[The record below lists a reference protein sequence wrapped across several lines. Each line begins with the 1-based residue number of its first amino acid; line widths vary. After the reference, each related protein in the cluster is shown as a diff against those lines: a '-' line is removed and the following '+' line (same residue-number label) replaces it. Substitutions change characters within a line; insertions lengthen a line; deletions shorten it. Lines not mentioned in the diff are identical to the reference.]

1 MLSLSDGEWLWA
13 QREMACAKVT
23 HGKERR
29 SLAVITA
36 KLASRSDLSFS
47 SAVGNA
53 ARQAAHRLFAKE
65 QITPQGLLQGHF
77 EQTAE
82 RIRQQKT
89 PGSLVLIAQDT
100 MVVDLSTH
108 RSVVGLGP
116 ISDGGFGSF
125 AHSALC
131 CTEEGLPLGV
141 IDLLLWARDPDQP
154 AGRKDKRKKPYS
166 QKESFKWTSVLI
178 HVQERIAP
186 EQPVMLIQDREAD
199 IFAFIAQPRR
209 STVSLLIRASEP
221 RNVQVTRNVQVISSE
236 QAVEAQDGSRKISVD
251 TREIS
256 VDTMSLFEAIGC
268 APELGT
274 YEIVV
279 ARRPNQTERTATLAL
294 RAQAVSLPA
303 PQSGHKEDP
312 KQAQSVWVVQASEQN
327 APQGV
332 PPIAWTLISTM
343 PVTNAE
349 EARQMV
355 IRYTRRWVIERLHY
369 TLKSGCSVEKLQIDD
384 AWSLHNAIAVY
395 YVVAWR
401 LLHLTYL
408 GRLPGAVS
416 AGQVLDPDELVVLS
430 HASGSV
436 VKTATQ
442 AVLAIAKLGGY
453 THYRNAPPP
462 GVKVLWL
469 GLRYLQGMVEGYRL
483 ALNPKPLMNQA

>member
-1 MLSLSDGEWLWA
+1 MLSLPDGEWLWA
-13 QREMACAKVT
+13 QREMAHAKVT
-23 HGKERR
+23 HGKERH

-47 SAVGNA
+47 GAVGNA

-82 RIRQQKT
+82 RIRQHRT
-89 PGSLVLIAQDT
+89 PGSLILIAQDT

-116 ISDGGFGSF
+116 ITDGGFGSF

-141 IDLLLWARDPDQP
+141 IDLLLWSREPDQP
-154 AGRKDKRKKPYS
+154 GTRKEKRKKPYS
-166 QKESFKWTSVLI
+166 QKESFKWTEVLV

-186 EQPVMLIQDREAD
+186 EQAVMLIQDREAD

-221 RNVQVTRNVQVISSE
+221 RNVQITRNVLVVGSE
-236 QAVEAQDGSRKISVD
+236 QAVESQDGSQGVS
-251 TREIS
+251 S
-256 VDTMSLFEAIGC
+256 DTMSLFEAVGC

-294 RAQAVSLPA
+294 RAQRVHLPA
-303 PQSGHKEDP
+303 PQNGHKEDP
-312 KQAQSVWVVQASEQN
+312 KQAQSVWIIQASEQN
-327 APQGV
+327 APEGV
-332 PPIAWTLISTM
+332 SPIEWTLISTL
-343 PVTNAE
+343 PVTTAE

-436 VKTATQ
+436 VKTASQ

-483 ALNPKPLMNQA
+483 ALKQKPLMNQA